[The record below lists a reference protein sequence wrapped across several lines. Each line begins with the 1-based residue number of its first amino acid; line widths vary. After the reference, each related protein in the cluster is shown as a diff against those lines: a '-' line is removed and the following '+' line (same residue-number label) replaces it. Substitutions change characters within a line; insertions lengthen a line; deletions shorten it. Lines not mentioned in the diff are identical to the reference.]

1 MIAYVNG
8 ILADIYEDRAVVDVG
23 GIGMNVFISV
33 NTASMLPGIGE
44 EVKLYTYTLVRED
57 TFTLYGFLSR
67 DELALF
73 KRLITVSGIGPKG
86 GLSILS
92 VMSAD
97 DLRFA
102 ILSGDAKLISTAP
115 GIGKKTAEKV
125 ILDLRDKIA
134 GDDKILVKN
143 SLNKGFGGK
152 SSGKG
157 EDIPVK
163 NEAVNALTALG
174 YGSREAYGA
183 VNEVEISDD
192 MDVEA
197 VLKEALKHLL

>member
-8 ILADIYEDRAVVDVG
+8 ILEDIQEDRAVIDVG
-23 GIGMNVFISV
+23 GIGFNVFISV
-33 NTASMLPGIGE
+33 NTASSLPAVGE
-44 EVKLYTYTLVRED
+44 EVRLYTYTLVRED
-57 TFTLYGFLSR
+57 MFSLYGFLTR
-67 DELALF
+67 DELSLF

-102 ILSGDAKLISTAP
+102 ILSGDSRLIATAP

-134 GDDKILVKN
+134 GDDRMINKN
-143 SLNKGFGGK
+143 ALDKGFLAKGK
-152 SSGKG
+152 KEESV
-157 EDIPVK
+157 PVK
-163 NEAVNALTALG
+163 TDAVNALVALG
-174 YGSREAYGA
+174 YGSREAYAA
-183 VNEVEISDD
+183 VNAVEISPED
-192 MDVEA
+192 DVEA
-197 VLKEALKHLL
+197 VLKEALKNLL